1 MKHNFKIVTFYT
13 PDYEYLREKWC
24 DSVEQYGYEYFCFEH
39 KDQGSWKRNV
49 LMKSDFMLQQLLGRS
64 AYDILWIDVD
74 GWVTGELDL
83 IETLCHSDYDMA
95 TRTYKVPEE
104 ARRRKSFKKFYGKQF
119 YRERMACSAT
129 VWLKNNEK
137 TLEVMDYAAEQ
148 AVKNPN
154 CWVSHEDC
162 LNHAL
167 HVIGNRVELNYYDLP
182 VEYCYCPKLSKARKE
197 AEYSADINDVRIM
210 QGLAS
215 QGRKRKQ

>member
-1 MKHNFKIVTFYT
+1 MANERPAKGKESDRRLLKDLRKRFKDALDSDETQRRDAMEDMKFATIPGYQWDENQKKERGKRPCYEFNKI
-13 PDYEYLREKWC
+13 R
-24 DSVEQYGYEYFCFEH
+24 
-39 KDQGSWKRNV
+39 
-49 LMKSDFMLQQLLGRS
+49 
-64 AYDILWIDVD
+64 
-74 GWVTGELDL
+74 VTGKRIINNMRDNRPAGKVRGTEDNDKDNAEIYEGL
-83 IETLCHSDYDMA
+83 I
-95 TRTYKVPEE
+95 RNIW
-104 ARRRKSFKKFYGKQF
+104 ARNGD
-119 YRERMACSAT
+119 
-129 VWLKNNEK
+129 N
-137 TLEVMDYAAEQ
+137 VMDYAAEQ